1 MRKFLVSVGICL
13 HLALLISCKS
23 AYIPI
28 DASIAAPNAVVQL
41 KKKYESI
48 TDDGSVD
55 TQVVRSDQTTP
66 PAKKKVGSYILGP
79 GDQLTIVI
87 QRVPNG
93 TYGVTIR
100 PDGFISLPM
109 IDEVEAFGLT
119 AAQLDDRLTEL
130 YSYRLV
136 EPDLTV
142 MVQSFRLP
150 MVYVLGRVANPGPIP
165 FREAASAAEAI
176 ARAGDMLPSADNT
189 KVTIIRLDKDGNIR
203 PILVQ
208 STLGDEITDHYQVT
222 AYMMLAAT
230 KLEPEDVL
238 FVPEQGVSNLA
249 DNIERALKPLTAIGT
264 AASAILNPVLIWKFL
279 ESLETDRNVTVSP
292 Q

>member
-1 MRKFLVSVGICL
+1 MRKFLVSAGIGL
-13 HLALLISCKS
+13 HLALLIGCTS
-23 AYIPI
+23 AYIPK
-28 DASIAAPNAVVQL
+28 DASIAAPNAVIQL

-48 TDDGSVD
+48 SIDDVSVD
-55 TQVVRSDQTTP
+55 TQVVRSNQTTP

-87 QRVPNG
+87 QLVPG
-93 TYGVTIR
+93 ATYDVTIR

-119 AAQLDDRLTEL
+119 AAQLDDRLTER
-130 YSYRLV
+130 YSERLV

-142 MVQSFRLP
+142 IVQSFRLP
-150 MVYVLGRVANPGPIP
+150 MVYVVGKVANPGPIP

-176 ARAGDMLPSADNT
+176 ARAGDMLPSADDT
-189 KVTIIRLDKDGNIR
+189 KVTIIRLDKDGNIK

-208 STLGDEITDHYQVT
+208 STLGDDADHFQVT
-222 AYMMLAAT
+222 SYLMLSAT

-238 FVPEQGVSNLA
+238 FVPEHGASYIGT
-249 DNIERALKPLTAIGT
+249 NIELTLKPVTAIGN
-264 AASAILNPVLIWKFL
+264 AATSILSPVLIWKYL
-279 ESLETDRNVTVSP
+279 EVLEEGSRVIIGP
-292 Q
+292 